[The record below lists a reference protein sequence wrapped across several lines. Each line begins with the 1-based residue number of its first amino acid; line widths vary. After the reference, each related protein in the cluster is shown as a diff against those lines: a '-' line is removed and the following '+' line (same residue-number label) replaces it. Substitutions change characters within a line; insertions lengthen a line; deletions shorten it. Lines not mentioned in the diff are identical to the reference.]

1 MFRRLI
7 KRINIFKR
15 LRVLEEKVEA
25 LSKRTVSQLTMGDDE
40 SVSTR
45 QIIDEWL
52 NGESEESD
60 VN

>member
-15 LRVLEEKVEA
+15 LRVLEEKVEF
-25 LSKRTVSQLTMGDDE
+25 LSKRTVSQLTLGDNE
-40 SVSTR
+40 SVSAR

>member
-1 MFRRLI
+1 MFKRLI
-7 KRINIFKR
+7 KKINIFKR
-15 LRVLEEKVEA
+15 LRVLEEKVEF
-25 LSKRTVSQLTMGDDE
+25 LSKRTVSQLTLGDNE
-40 SVSTR
+40 SVSAR

>member
-25 LSKRTVSQLTMGDDE
+25 LSKRTVSQLTLGDDE

-52 NGESEESD
+52 NGEEESD

>member
-25 LSKRTVSQLTMGDDE
+25 LSKRTVSQLTLGDDE